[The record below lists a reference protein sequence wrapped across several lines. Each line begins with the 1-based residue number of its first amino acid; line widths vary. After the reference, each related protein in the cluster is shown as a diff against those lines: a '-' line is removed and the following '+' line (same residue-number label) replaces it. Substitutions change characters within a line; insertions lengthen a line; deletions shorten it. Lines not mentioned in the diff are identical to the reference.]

1 MTTFFLLA
9 LGIGF
14 VAGLRSM
21 MTPAVV
27 SWAAHLGW
35 LQLGDSALA
44 FMASPISVGIF
55 SLLAVGELIADKL
68 SFIPSRTEIGP
79 ILVRLIS
86 GGLGGAS
93 LAVSTNQS
101 LIAGVILGATGAV
114 VGAFVGYETRRRLV
128 ATAGIKDFYVALPE
142 DLLAI
147 GLAFLIVWP

>member
-1 MTTFFLLA
+1 
-9 LGIGF
+9 
-14 VAGLRSM
+14 M

-44 FMASPISVGIF
+44 FLASPISVGIF
-55 SLLAVGELIADKL
+55 SLLAIGELIGDKL
-68 SFIPSRTEIGP
+68 PFIPSRTEIGP

-93 LAVSTNQS
+93 LAISANQS
-101 LIAGVILGATGAV
+101 LVAGVVPGATGAV
-114 VGAFVGYETRRRLV
+114 VGAFVGYETRKRLV
-128 ATAGIKDFYVALPE
+128 ASTGLKDFYVALPE

-147 GLAFLIVWP
+147 GLALLIVWP